1 MSPER
6 FLLDTSALMALI
18 EDEAGA
24 DRVEQIISQGYAIL
38 PWPVLLEVYYI
49 TRQEHG
55 QAEADRRYALAS
67 KLKAQV
73 LWGMDE
79 PILLTAGRLKAEHRV
94 SFADALIAAFALR
107 AGAILVHKDPE
118 YDVLTD
124 VLDMERL
131 PYKPAGS
138 ARS

>member
-6 FLLDTSALMALI
+6 YLLDTSALMAFI

-24 DRVEQIISQGYAIL
+24 DRVEQIISQGCAVL
-38 PWPVLLEVYYI
+38 PWPVLLEMYYL
-49 TRQEHG
+49 TRREHG

-94 SFADALIAAFALR
+94 SFADALIAAYALR
-107 AGAILVHKDPE
+107 AGATLVHKDPE
-118 YDVLTD
+118 YDALAD
-124 VLDMERL
+124 VVDMERL
-131 PYKPAGS
+131 PHKTRQEP
-138 ARS
+138 

>member
-1 MSPER
+1 VSAER
-6 FLLDTSALMALI
+6 FLLDTSALMTLI

-24 DRVEQIISQGYAIL
+24 DRVEQIISQGRAVL
-38 PWPVLLEVYYI
+38 PWPVLLELYYI
-49 TRQEHG
+49 ARQEHG

-107 AGAILVHKDPE
+107 EGATLVHKDPE
-118 YDVLTD
+118 YDVLD
-124 VLDMERL
+124 GIVVMERL
-131 PYKPAGS
+131 PYKAHQ
-138 ARS
+138 

>member
-6 FLLDTSALMALI
+6 YLLDTSALMALI

-24 DRVEQIISQGYAIL
+24 ERVEQIISQGRALL
-38 PWPVLLEVYYI
+38 PWPVLLEMYHM
-49 TRQEHG
+49 TRREHG

-79 PILLTAGRLKAEHRV
+79 AILLTAGRLKAEHRI
-94 SFADALIAAFALR
+94 SLADALIAAFALR
-107 AGAILVHKDPE
+107 AGSTLIHKDPE
-118 YDVLTD
+118 YDALAD
-124 VLDMERL
+124 VVDMERL
-131 PYKPAGS
+131 PYKT
-138 ARS
+138 RQER

>member
-1 MSPER
+1 MSAER
-6 FLLDTSALMALI
+6 FLLDTSALMTLI

-24 DRVEQIISQGYAIL
+24 DRVEQIISQGRVVL
-38 PWPVLLEVYYI
+38 PWPVLLELHYI
-49 TRQEHG
+49 ARQEHG

-67 KLKAQV
+67 KLTAQV

-107 AGAILVHKDPE
+107 EGATLVHKDPE
-118 YDVLTD
+118 YDVLD
-124 VLDMERL
+124 GIVVMERL
-131 PYKPAGS
+131 PYKAHQ
-138 ARS
+138 

>member
-1 MSPER
+1 MSPELY
-6 FLLDTSALMALI
+6 LLDTSALMALI

-24 DRVEQIISQGYAIL
+24 ERVEQDISHGRALL
-38 PWPVLLEVYYI
+38 PWPVMPEMYYI
-49 TRQEHG
+49 TRREHG

-79 PILLTAGRLKAEHRV
+79 PILLTAGRLKAEQRV

-107 AGAILVHKDPE
+107 TGATLVHKDPE
-118 YDVLTD
+118 YDALAD
-124 VLDMERL
+124 VVDMERL
-131 PYKPAGS
+131 PCKTPQE
-138 ARS
+138 R

>member
-1 MSPER
+1 MSAER
-6 FLLDTSALMALI
+6 FLLDTSALMTLI

-24 DRVEQIISQGYAIL
+24 DRVEQIISQGRAVL
-38 PWPVLLEVYYI
+38 PWPVLLELYYI
-49 TRQEHG
+49 ARQEHG

-107 AGAILVHKDPE
+107 EGATLVHKDPE
-118 YDVLTD
+118 YDVLD
-124 VLDMERL
+124 GIVVMERL
-131 PYKPAGS
+131 PYKAHQ
-138 ARS
+138 